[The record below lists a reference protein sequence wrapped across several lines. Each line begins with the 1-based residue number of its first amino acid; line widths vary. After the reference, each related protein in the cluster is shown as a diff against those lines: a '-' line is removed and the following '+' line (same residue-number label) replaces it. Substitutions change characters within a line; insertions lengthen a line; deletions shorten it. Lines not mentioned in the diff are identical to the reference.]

1 MEPLEVIV
9 GPVEAVSPHSP
20 HDLSLGDLLSSESL
34 EATEKSKVH
43 VLIEASIS
51 WDSCWST

>member
-9 GPVEAVSPHSP
+9 GPIEVVSPHSP

-34 EATEKSKVH
+34 EATEKSEVH